1 MGSSLPL
8 SLGIVGTDKSRP
20 TMKGLGAENGVVGGE
35 QGTRAVERVEDLV
48 LLGDLV
54 FRGDLLLLC
63 VVGGSRACCGGAMAP
78 SLTRPRLNLFPST
91 SETPVTPG

>member
-1 MGSSLPL
+1 
-8 SLGIVGTDKSRP
+8 
-20 TMKGLGAENGVVGGE
+20 MKGLGAENGVVGGE
-35 QGTRAVERVEDLV
+35 QGTRAVERAEDLV

-91 SETPVTPG
+91 SETLVTPVQYRACFA